1 MSIVD
6 KLFGSTTR
14 ICCTV
19 GLYFCAI
26 AILRLWIFPGV
37 AEDDAEQFYYA
48 QSWALGYKGS
58 QPPLFTW
65 LVKVAEAV
73 VGVGALAL
81 FLVKY
86 LILFGFYIFSYL
98 AARAIIQDRGLAIFA
113 AFSPVALYYVG
124 WDGVVNYSNSL
135 ILAMS
140 QAATL
145 YALLRLRR
153 QAHFGTYVFLGIAI
167 ASGFLAKYN
176 FVLSLLPLLIAGFWH
191 PDIRRGLQSPK
202 IILTI
207 VVILCAVLPHGYWA
221 TTDPQGL
228 ATVLNS
234 SARPWDSAA
243 HWAVG
248 TLSGLGKLV
257 VGVVAFTLP
266 ASLLMFACFARPMV
280 NSRKNDTEIT
290 RFFEIYF
297 ACYFVILII
306 VVVATQ
312 ATDIQ
317 NHWLMGMLPFSLY
330 VFARLDGRAQD
341 ISERARKCFGGA
353 LIVLSL
359 AVIVALAGRSI
370 IAPDTCRK
378 CNFFIPWADISN
390 EIRAAGFNGG
400 TIVAFDYPN
409 QISGNLR
416 RYFPDSR
423 VMSAR
428 FSPLQAPPKKSNGS
442 CLIIWS
448 PNAKPAGYERQR
460 AIQYANLLLNASLSG
475 EERVNDLSAH
485 IQGSDGRTVTLQYT
499 LIKEGT
505 GDCR

>member
-1 MSIVD
+1 LLLVD
-6 KLFGSTTR
+6 RLFGSTAR
-14 ICCTV
+14 VCFTV
-19 GLYFCAI
+19 GLYFSTI
-26 AILRLWIFPGV
+26 IILRLWIFPGV

-65 LVKVAEAV
+65 LVKVAEAL

-81 FLVKY
+81 FLLKY

-98 AARAIIQDRGLAIFA
+98 VARAIIEDRGLAIFA
-113 AFSPVALYYVG
+113 AFSPIALYYVG

-135 ILAMS
+135 LLATS

-145 YALLRLRR
+145 YALLRLRH
-153 QAHFGTYVFLGIAI
+153 QAHFGTYIFLGIAI

-176 FVLSLLPLLIAGFWH
+176 FVLSLLPLLVAGLCYR
-191 PDIRRGLQSPK
+191 DIRQALLSPK
-202 IILTI
+202 IIMILI
-207 VVILCAVLPHGYWA
+207 MILMAVVPHGYWA
-221 TTDPQGL
+221 VTDPEGL
-228 ATVLNS
+228 ATVFNS
-234 SARPWDSAA
+234 SARPWESAT
-243 HWAVG
+243 HWVMG

-266 ASLLMFACFARPMV
+266 ASLLMVACFARPLV
-280 NSRKNDTEIT
+280 NSRKSGTKIT
-290 RFFEIYF
+290 QFFEIYF
-297 ACYFVILII
+297 ASYFVILVA

-330 VFARLDGRAQD
+330 VFARLDAHAQD
-341 ISERARKCFGGA
+341 ISDRARKYFGGS
-353 LIVLSL
+353 LIGLSL

-378 CNFFIPWADISN
+378 CNFFIPWADISS

-416 RYFPDSR
+416 RYFPNSR

-428 FSPLQAPPKKSNGS
+428 FSPLQVPSKKLNGS

-448 PNAKPAGYERQR
+448 PNAEPAGYERLR
-460 AIQYANLLLNASLSG
+460 TVEYANNLLGASLTD
-475 EERVNDLSAH
+475 DLKSRDLMAE
-485 IQGSDGRTVTLQYT
+485 IAGSDGRTITLQYI
-499 LIKEGT
+499 LINEGSA
-505 GDCR
+505 DCR

>member
-1 MSIVD
+1 LLLVD
-6 KLFGSTTR
+6 KFFGSTAR
-14 ICCTV
+14 VCFTV
-19 GLYFCAI
+19 GLYFSAI
-26 AILRLWIFPGV
+26 TILRLWIFPGV

-73 VGVGALAL
+73 FGVGALAL
-81 FLVKY
+81 FIVKY
-86 LILFGFYIFSYL
+86 LILFGFYFFSYL
-98 AARAIIQDRGLAIFA
+98 TARAIIQDRGLAIFA

-135 ILAMS
+135 ILAAS

-145 YALLRLRR
+145 YALLRLRH
-153 QAHFGTYVFLGIAI
+153 QAHFGTYLFLGLAI
-167 ASGFLAKYN
+167 SCGFLAKYN
-176 FVLSLLPLLIAGFWH
+176 FVLSLLPLLVAGLWQ
-191 PDIRRGLQSPK
+191 PDIGRGLRSRK

-221 TTDPQGL
+221 ITDPQGL

-234 SARPWDSAA
+234 SVRPWDSAS

-248 TLSGLGKLV
+248 TLSGLAKLV
-257 VGVVAFTLP
+257 VGIVAFTLP
-266 ASLLMFACFARPMV
+266 ASLLMIACFARPMM
-280 NSRKNDTEIT
+280 NSRKSGAEIT
-290 RFFEIYF
+290 QFFEIYF
-297 ACYFVILII
+297 VCYFAILII
-306 VVVATQ
+306 TVVGTQ

-330 VFARLDGRAQD
+330 VFARLDGHAQD
-341 ISERARKCFGGA
+341 ITERARKFFGGS
-353 LIVLSL
+353 LVVMSL
-359 AVIVALAGRSI
+359 AVIVALTGRSI

-378 CNFFIPWADISN
+378 CNFFIPWADISS
-390 EIRAAGFNGG
+390 EIRTAGFNGG

-416 RYFPDSR
+416 RYFPESR

-428 FSPLQAPPKKSNGS
+428 FSPLQAPPIKSNGG

-448 PNAKPAGYERQR
+448 PNAEPTGYERQR
-460 AIQYANLLLNASLSG
+460 VTQYANLLLNASLSG

-485 IQGSDGRTVTLQYT
+485 IQGSDGRAITVQYT
-499 LIKEGT
+499 LIKEGA